1 MLKVCKHLYCE
12 QQTQFIGCYNAGD
25 RATSRA
31 SHGSVRYG
39 DAPITVRVCMC
50 TCVRADLILSGLD
63 KRDLLS
69 LHRLSCWSLEEA
81 RGVSNET
88 GSVYKQPL

>member
-1 MLKVCKHLYCE
+1 M
-12 QQTQFIGCYNAGD
+12 
-25 RATSRA
+25 RA
-31 SHGSVRYG
+31 Y
-39 DAPITVRVCMC
+39 MC
-50 TCVRADLILSGLD
+50 TCVPADLILSGLD

-88 GSVYKQPL
+88 CSVYKQPLGVSNYKID

>member
-1 MLKVCKHLYCE
+1 MSNRHSLLVVIMLAIE
-12 QQTQFIGCYNAGD
+12 QHPELAMVLLGMVMPQLLCAC
-25 RATSRA
+25 A
-31 SHGSVRYG
+31 
-39 DAPITVRVCMC
+39 
-50 TCVRADLILSGLD
+50 CVRADLILSGLD